1 MKRYS
6 ALVTL
11 ATLAALAALILATAY
26 AALVLPGMRGAL
38 P

>member
-1 MKRYS
+1 MKR
-6 ALVTL
+6 L
-11 ATLAALAALILATAY
+11 ATIVPMVFLAALICATAY